1 METFQNE
8 IVSFSII
15 TIVILMLA
23 YFTKKKE
30 ESYKQDDMNISKS
43 EKEN

>member
-8 IVSFSII
+8 LLSFTVI

-30 ESYKQDDMNISKS
+30 DQYKQEN
-43 EKEN
+43 KEN